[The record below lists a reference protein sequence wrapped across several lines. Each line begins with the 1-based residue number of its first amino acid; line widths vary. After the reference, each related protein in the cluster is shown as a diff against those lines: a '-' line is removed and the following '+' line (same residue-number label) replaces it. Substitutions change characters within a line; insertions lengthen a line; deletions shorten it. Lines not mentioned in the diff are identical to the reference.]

1 MERKYLQEIIARHYE
16 VEKKEVNIDLLI
28 LDCELDMKQVEEAY
42 FSLDIIDN
50 KEWLVLLGNHS
61 NVYAY
66 IKTQDYMKC
75 STSHTIINNITSLCR
90 TSKGEKY
97 VADFAFKEAKKHE
110 RELRKHTLEV
120 YGELVADT
128 DILLEHL
135 NDLMYLFC
143 YMDMGTA
150 SYYYLEKRIVNWYKS
165 KGWKLDE

>member
-16 VEKKEVNIDLLI
+16 VEKNEVNIDLVV
-28 LDCELDMKQVEEAY
+28 LDCELDMKQVKEAY
-42 FSLDIIDN
+42 FSLDIKDN

-66 IKTQDYMKC
+66 IKAQDYMKW
-75 STSHTIINNITSLCR
+75 STGNTIINNLTSLCR

-97 VADFAFKEAKKHE
+97 VANFAFKEAKKPE

-128 DILLEHL
+128 DILLDHL
-135 NDLMYLFC
+135 NDSMFLYS
-143 YMDMGTA
+143 YMDMGTT
-150 SYYYLEKRIVNWYKS
+150 YNGLEDRIIHWYKS
-165 KGWKLDE
+165 KGWKLDK